1 MPLSLLGFVFLA
13 YLPEGL
19 GKLEE
24 LPPAVNYQMRNGG
37 SGEGPEIAEGR
48 GSKTKLPP
56 SPPAPIAQSLDLPL
70 VKSVCT

>member
-24 LPPAVNYQMRNGG
+24 LPPAVNYGG

-56 SPPAPIAQSLDLPL
+56 SPPPR
-70 VKSVCT
+70 

>member
-24 LPPAVNYQMRNGG
+24 LPPAVNYPMRNGG

-48 GSKTKLPP
+48 KAGRGSTRGGGD
-56 SPPAPIAQSLDLPL
+56 SC
-70 VKSVCT
+70 KSWIGVCREGS